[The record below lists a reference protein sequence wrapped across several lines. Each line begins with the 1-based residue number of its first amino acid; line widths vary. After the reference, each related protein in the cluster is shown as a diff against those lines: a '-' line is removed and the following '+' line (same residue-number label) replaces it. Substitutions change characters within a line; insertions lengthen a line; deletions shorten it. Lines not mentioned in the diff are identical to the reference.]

1 MIIRDLANGFIAEND
16 VVALKF
22 TNIVAGSDYLSCT
35 LRAYS
40 KIPYPEVKYL
50 TKVNLFN
57 PRTIKDV
64 ADALSEIFPGEWTP
78 VLRQVFTEVAESILM
93 PFKPEKIEFIEN
105 PNPYWLIKN
114 FIVAEAP
121 NIIFA
126 PGGKGK
132 SLLALFVGFCVE
144 NAIDFFG
151 QTKQAKVL
159 YLDWE
164 TDIEEM
170 KRRATL
176 IKNGLD
182 CEQVKPPDYLRMYAR
197 LTDTID
203 AILEI
208 CTEHGYQL
216 VIIDSAACAIGGDIN
231 SAQEVIQ
238 FFSQIRRMNAA
249 GITTLII
256 SHVSK
261 HDKENHERT
270 PIGSVYFENFPR
282 IAWELRSEYDEN
294 QKKYRLGLFC
304 RKSNIGHLSPLGLEM
319 ILSPEA
325 FFFIR
330 ADVEAM
336 RGKDTLATAILQ
348 VLEEKAMTTKQ
359 LAEELGAKTVT
370 VRVTLSRLREQKKVE
385 RYGELWRLVR
395 EATPF

>member
-1 MIIRDLANGFIAEND
+1 MIVRATPNGFIAEND
-16 VVALKF
+16 AVILKF

-40 KIPYPEVKYL
+40 KIPYPEIKYL
-50 TKVNLFN
+50 TKVNLLTTKSV
-57 PRTIKDV
+57 RDT
-64 ADALSEIFPGEWTP
+64 AEALSEIFPGDWTTI
-78 VLRQVFTEVAESILM
+78 LRQVFTEIAESILM

-105 PNPYWLIKN
+105 PNPYWLIEN

-132 SLLALFVGFCVE
+132 SLLALFIAFCVE

-151 QTKQAKVL
+151 PVKQARVL

-164 TDIEEM
+164 TDLEEVR
-170 KRRATL
+170 RRATL

-182 CEQVKPPDYLRMYAR
+182 HEQVKTPDYLRMYAR

-203 AILEI
+203 AILET
-208 CTEHGYQL
+208 CTENFYQL

-261 HDKENHERT
+261 REKEGNEHS

-282 IAWELRSEYDEN
+282 VAWELRSEYDEN

-304 RKSNIGHLSPLGLEM
+304 RKTNVGHLNPIGLEM

-325 FFFIR
+325 FFFTKTD
-330 ADVEAM
+330 AETV

-359 LAEELGAKTVT
+359 LAEELGAKPVT